1 MNQYNIGV
9 IENEIGIIS
18 DTHFRHGNI
27 IRYCG
32 RPVRFERKII
42 NNCAFLFKST
52 KTVVHLGDFGF
63 FNNRKKALWYFDKI
77 FPKDSQKILVIGN
90 HDKRNKSVMRLPWD
104 MKCDTLRFEY
114 NGLKFLCKHRPFG
127 YKRWWQWFFKYDI
140 PDDVDIAIHGGTA
153 STYPMLSGGEK
164 MVVRLATDI
173 GLAMLSFSH
182 CAQKP
187 EIICLDEIFGPLDD
201 AHTGMVF
208 DLLEQL
214 KSKFNRVLETKLVS
228 ASHDFKHAM
237 KKVEDDVKEANV
249 LGKYKNLNGRKRSEF
264 LTESIK
270 IVYIDFSNLSSVPP
284 QFKTIFSISI
294 SCILFLFLFPILVYN
309 NYIFCPDIYFLI
321 ISFYFQNL
329 LITSNNNIN
338 YFSRN
343 SRMFSFYCKNCSI
356 FF

>member
-140 PDDVDIAIHGGTA
+140 PDDVDIAIHGHIH
-153 STYPMLSGGEK
+153 EK
-164 MVVRLATDI
+164 GMRYSWKKDTNTLIVNACVEHWNYMPLFSKSLA
-173 GLAMLSFSH
+173 
-182 CAQKP
+182 
-187 EIICLDEIFGPLDD
+187 EEYY
-201 AHTGMVF
+201 
-208 DLLEQL
+208 ER
-214 KSKFNRVLETKLVS
+214 KSYYQRRSQNERTLP
-228 ASHDFKHAM
+228 
-237 KKVEDDVKEANV
+237 
-249 LGKYKNLNGRKRSEF
+249 KRGS
-264 LTESIK
+264 
-270 IVYIDFSNLSSVPP
+270 
-284 QFKTIFSISI
+284 
-294 SCILFLFLFPILVYN
+294 
-309 NYIFCPDIYFLI
+309 
-321 ISFYFQNL
+321 
-329 LITSNNNIN
+329 
-338 YFSRN
+338 
-343 SRMFSFYCKNCSI
+343 
-356 FF
+356 